1 MKSLLNKRLPGILAL
16 SLVMLAV
23 GAAGIPGSASA
34 ADAGISGLNKKQK
47 KAKRA
52 ALRKCN
58 KKRTFKARKTCKKRV
73 KKRFRRLANQAPPKG
88 KNHSVL
94 LGDNYFSPT
103 DVNVKVNDQITWSW
117 QNVGGFEPHNVTLA
131 SGPNKVNRNGFISQT
146 TADPSTRF
154 RRQFTVP
161 GDYHFVCSLH
171 YQMTLDV
178 HVNK

>member
-16 SLVMLAV
+16 SLVTLAV
-23 GAAGIPGSASA
+23 GAAGVPGSATAAPDASISA
-34 ADAGISGLNKKQK
+34 LTKKQQRAK
-47 KAKRA
+47 KA

-58 KKRTFKARKTCKKRV
+58 KKRTARARKTCKKRV
-73 KKRFRRLANQAPPKG
+73 IKRFKKLAKKPPKG
-88 KNHSVL
+88 KTHTVL

-103 DVNVKVNDQITWSW
+103 DESVKVNDKITWSW

-131 SGPNKVNRNGFISQT
+131 SGPKKVNRYGFVSQT

-154 RRQFTVP
+154 TRQFTVP

-178 HVNK
+178 HVTK